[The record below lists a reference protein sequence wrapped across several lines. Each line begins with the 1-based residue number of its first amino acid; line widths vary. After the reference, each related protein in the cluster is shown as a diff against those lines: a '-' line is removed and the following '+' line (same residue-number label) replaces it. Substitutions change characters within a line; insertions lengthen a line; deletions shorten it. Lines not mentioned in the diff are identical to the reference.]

1 MDLSQLSDED
11 LKRLS
16 NNDFSK
22 LSDDAKTMFKQPPAQ
37 NTQPDI
43 NQQVIEQPATVQNP
57 NMPVQ
62 DQSMLSQA
70 GDFAMN
76 NIVTPAVGA
85 AQTAVQYGLSNPV
98 TTGIGL
104 LAASK
109 YGVVKNLANQGINAF
124 QTSNLSKLA
133 QQIGHAQSFGQDT
146 SAMEA
151 LYKQQADKLAAQ
163 AAAQNQPGMLSRAGQ
178 AISRA
183 GQAVGQGATRVAGAI
198 APAMEMAGP
207 LSMLTAPYMMAAQEQ
222 NKIRQNPNAPGLEN
236 NPYAQVQRGEF
247 QTQGQAGA
255 SNQRQ
260 AMVNMPY
267 GNVSPQEKA
276 LLDARKQQQLDMM
289 MRINA
294 AKRVL
299 GQQQ

>member
-1 MDLSQLSDED
+1 MSKSVTVRFNDGTSHVYDDVPDDVSDAQVQERATTDFNKPIEGLGPKPMEGEEPGMGTKVMGAIQTAGQVLAPLAELYAGKKLIYDPLVDAIKNRTGPIAPNQMAQGASQVAQQAGQATGTYGNAPKSPNLRVAPPGNSNAGAQAFDQMARQLSVP
-11 LKRLS
+11 
-16 NNDFSK
+16 
-22 LSDDAKTMFKQPPAQ
+22 Q
-37 NTQPDI
+37 TQAP
-43 NQQVIEQPATVQNP
+43 
-57 NMPVQ
+57 
-62 DQSMLSQA
+62 SML
-70 GDFAMN
+70 G
-76 NIVTPAVGA
+76 
-85 AQTAVQYGLSNPV
+85 
-98 TTGIGL
+98 
-104 LAASK
+104 
-109 YGVVKNLANQGINAF
+109 
-124 QTSNLSKLA
+124 
-133 QQIGHAQSFGQDT
+133 
-146 SAMEA
+146 
-151 LYKQQADKLAAQ
+151 
-163 AAAQNQPGMLSRAGQ
+163 RAGQ
-178 AISRA
+178 AIS
-183 GQAVGQGATRVAGAI
+183 QGATRVAGAI

-299 GQQQ
+299 GQQ

>member
-1 MDLSQLSDED
+1 MADKFDP
-11 LKRLS
+11 
-16 NNDFSK
+16 
-22 LSDDAKTMFKQPPAQ
+22 DAFLADTAPIAEAQ
-37 NTQPDI
+37 ADI
-43 NQQVIEQPATVQNP
+43 ERKNAERTSAGQPALSGAEAQP
-57 NMPVQ
+57 NMNPSGPANIPVRP
-62 DQSMLSQA
+62 SFSEAPGEYLV
-70 GDFAMN
+70 N
-76 NIVTPAVGA
+76 NVVAPAYGVGKA
-85 AQTAVQYGLSNPV
+85 ALDVALNNPV
-98 TTGIGL
+98 ATGGI
-104 LAASK
+104 LAAAK
-109 YGVVKNLANQGINAF
+109 YGGAVKNLASQGVTAL
-124 QTSNLSKLA
+124 QTSNLNKLA
-133 QQIGHAQSFGQDT
+133 QQISHAQSFGQDT

-151 LYKQQADKLAAQ
+151 LYKQQAEKL
-163 AAAQNQPGMLSRAGQ
+163 AAQNQPGMLSRAGQ

-207 LSMLTAPYMMAAQEQ
+207 LSMLTAPYMMAAYEQ

-267 GNVSPQEKA
+267 GNVTPQEKA
-276 LLDARKQQQLDMM
+276 LLDVRKQQQLDMM